1 MTKVGFKTKEYLK
14 YAVFSFLIASLILIF
29 AFLLLFILL
38 PKEVKNESILIL
50 FGLLVVLVI
59 FIGRLIYYF
68 LLPTKIIQVDEKE
81 LVLYPKTK
89 NEQIILFKD
98 ILNISKAKFFVTL
111 FFTKEMFTI
120 VLKNNKIIRVPFFKD
135 EEELLAYCKKA
146 HFEANFKIK
155 K

>member
-14 YAVFSFLIASLILIF
+14 YAIFSFLIASLILILTF
-29 AFLLLFILL
+29 ILLFILL
-38 PKEVKNESILIL
+38 PNEAKNETFLIL

-59 FIGRLIYYF
+59 FIIRLIYY
-68 LLPTKIIQVDEKE
+68 LVLPTKIIQADERE
-81 LVLYPKTK
+81 LILYPKTK
-89 NEQIILFKD
+89 KEQIILFQD
-98 ILNISKAKFFVTL
+98 ILNISRAKFFVTL

-135 EEELLAYCKKA
+135 EVELLAYCKKA

>member
-14 YAVFSFLIASLILIF
+14 YAIFSFLIASLILILTF
-29 AFLLLFILL
+29 IVLFILL
-38 PKEVKNESILIL
+38 PKETKNETFLIL

-59 FIGRLIYYF
+59 FIIRLIYYL
-68 LLPTKIIQVDEKE
+68 LLPTKIIQADERE
-81 LVLYPKTK
+81 LILYPKTK
-89 NEQIILFKD
+89 KEQIILYID